1 MSSLPPA
8 LRYRGREGM
17 LAWAFHR
24 ISGVGIFAFVLLHVL
39 DIYLVGGNPQLYD
52 DVLAFYAS
60 VPGRLLEV
68 VLGAALLYH
77 ALNGLRIIVIDL
89 WPAMT
94 VYHRTAVVG
103 HVGHLHRASAC
114 PGALIILRPVWY
126 AVPAER
132 GHRMSDA
139 AATLD
144 TTPPRPWTKPDA
156 SVSPVTRA
164 RRRPRNRRELYI
176 WYLMRITGLAL
187 FVLALAHFSILHFIW
202 DPAQQNA
209 EFIAQRSAGTSSSG
223 AASTGCC

>member
-17 LAWAFHR
+17 FAWAFHR

-77 ALNGLRIIVIDL
+77 SLNGLRIIIIDL

-94 VYHRTAVVG
+94 VYHRALWWGTWVIFIGVG
-103 HVGHLHRASAC
+103 V

-126 AVPAER
+126 PF
-132 GHRMSDA
+132 
-139 AATLD
+139 LQ
-144 TTPPRPWTKPDA
+144 
-156 SVSPVTRA
+156 SVGMA
-164 RRRPRNRRELYI
+164 
-176 WYLMRITGLAL
+176 
-187 FVLALAHFSILHFIW
+187 
-202 DPAQQNA
+202 
-209 EFIAQRSAGTSSSG
+209 
-223 AASTGCC
+223 